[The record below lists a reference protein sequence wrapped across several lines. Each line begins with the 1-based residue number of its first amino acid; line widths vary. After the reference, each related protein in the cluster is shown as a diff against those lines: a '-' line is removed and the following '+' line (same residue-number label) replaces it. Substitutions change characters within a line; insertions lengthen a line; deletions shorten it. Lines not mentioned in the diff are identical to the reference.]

1 MSLLLSS
8 LPKRNLGSTGLEV
21 SCLGL
26 GTVKIGRNE
35 GVKYPSGFELPDDN
49 RVRELL
55 ALAQSLGINFIDTAP
70 AYGTSEERLGQLLGN
85 RHDWVICSK
94 TGEEFEMGK
103 SHFDFSAK
111 HTRFSVERSLR
122 RLRTDYIDLVLVHS
136 DGHDGHI
143 IQQTDCFETLDRLK
157 EQGLIRAFG
166 ISGKTVAGGL
176 LALDY
181 ADAVMVT
188 FNRSEQSERAVIQRA
203 HELNKAV
210 LIKKAF
216 NSGHAVVNAADE
228 TDEDP
233 TTASLRLVL
242 TEPGVSSVII
252 GTINPQHLQSNAEIA
267 TSLLKQTG
275 R

>member
-94 TGEEFEMGK
+94 TGEEFEKGK

>member
-94 TGEEFEMGK
+94 TGEEFEKGK

-188 FNRSEQSERAVIQRA
+188 FNRSEQSEREVIQRA